1 MEKSISFVVKNV
13 TLNFVNLGTPV
24 VPTFADG
31 TGGAQWSV
39 KVEDIDS
46 DVAMDLK
53 EAGAPVTFEDDKFS
67 MNLKQY
73 TQTAAGKKNS
83 VTVFDADGNT
93 MTKAKADK
101 IGQGS
106 KGHVAGYMY
115 TYNNASGTGVAVRL
129 TDVQVT
135 DLVEK
140 KPETKEERLARL
152 FG

>member
-1 MEKSISFVVKNV
+1 MS
-13 TLNFVNLGTPV
+13 
-24 VPTFADG
+24 
-31 TGGAQWSV
+31 AQWSV
-39 KVEDIDS
+39 KIEDIAE

-53 EAGAPVTFEDDKFS
+53 EAGAPVNLDGDKFT

-73 TQTAAGKKNS
+73 TQTAAGKKNA
-83 VTVFDADGNT
+83 VLVFNAEGKQ
-93 MTKAKADK
+93 MTKAQADK

-115 TYNNASGTGVAVRL
+115 TYNNESGTGVAVRL

-135 DLVEK
+135 ELVEK

>member
-1 MEKSISFVVKNV
+1 
-13 TLNFVNLGTPV
+13 
-24 VPTFADG
+24 
-31 TGGAQWSV
+31 
-39 KVEDIDS
+39 
-46 DVAMDLK
+46 MDLK
-53 EAGAPVTFEDDKFS
+53 EAGAPVNLDGDKFT

-73 TQTAAGKKNS
+73 TQTAAGKKNA
-83 VTVFDADGNT
+83 VLVFNAEGKQ
-93 MTKAKADK
+93 MTKAQADK

-115 TYNNASGTGVAVRL
+115 TYNNESGTGVAVRL

-135 DLVEK
+135 ELVEK